1 MEKIY
6 VEKGRD
12 GRPISRHKNGKIILI
27 DKKMSRIFYQLSG
40 WYYAELVEKEKF
52 DIATSLFEKNV
63 FFDEDK
69 KVFIEEMKDVFSGK
83 VLKKEAPTEKNVIL
97 GDSKVVFRY
106 TTGSITEGTYCAS
119 DEVVLNCKTT
129 SNQGKYSEILGI
141 IQKYPEIKECKAF
154 KTLKVLVQEDNVL
167 NKYIKEVRKGIMNA
181 PMRVALIERKLE
193 TLKIKLK
200 EKEEIL
206 RFLEKEA
213 SVEIPGK
220 SCIEVRYNSEGIEL
234 VEYAWEYGN
243 ITKHYSVESSLL
255 GESCSN
261 SYDEHSRGYRW
272 EEVRREFSQCPA
284 FDEIRKVGQK
294 VDKLEKE
301 INQLQK
307 ELEEEEKG
315 FSFSAFSSPTKY
327 KLSRLVREKADELY
341 NLELIKEVENGKFK

>member
-1 MEKIY
+1 MKKVY

-12 GRPISRHKNGKIILI
+12 GRPISRHENGKIILI
-27 DKKMSRIFYQLSG
+27 DKKMSKIFNQLSG
-40 WYYAELVEKEKF
+40 WYYAKLVEKEKF
-52 DIATSLFEKNV
+52 DIATSLFERNV
-63 FFDEDK
+63 LFDEDK

-83 VLKKEAPTEKNVIL
+83 VLKTELPTEKTVIL
-97 GDSKVVFRY
+97 GDSKVLFRY

-119 DEVVLNCKTT
+119 DEVVLQFKTT

-141 IQKYPEIKECKAF
+141 IKKYPEISGCKGFNMLKE
-154 KTLKVLVQEDNVL
+154 LVQEDNVL

-181 PMRVALIERKLE
+181 PMKIALIERKLE
-193 TLKIKLK
+193 SLEIKLK
-200 EKEEIL
+200 ENQDIL
-206 RFLEKEA
+206 KFLEKEA
-213 SVEIPGK
+213 SIEIPK
-220 SCIEVRYNSEGIEL
+220 EKRIEVSCVSEGIEL
-234 VEYAWEYGN
+234 VEYAWEYGD
-243 ITKHYSVESSLL
+243 ITKHYSVEGSLF
-255 GESCSN
+255 GESHTN
-261 SYDEHSRGYRW
+261 SYAEHSRGYRW
-272 EEVRREFSQCPA
+272 EQTKRVLSQCPA

-294 VDKLEKE
+294 VANIERK